1 MSSERRYCSDR
12 DIAEAVAYG
21 VAAGVATA
29 WLVKTLG
36 LRNTIL
42 LGVAIYFA
50 WKYWDKITAFFG

>member
-36 LRNTIL
+36 LGNTIL
-42 LGVAIYFA
+42 LGLAIYFA

>member
-42 LGVAIYFA
+42 LGLAIYFT

>member
-1 MSSERRYCSDR
+1 MYGDRNTSDR
-12 DIAEAVAYG
+12 AIAESVAYG
-21 VAAGVATA
+21 VTAGVATA

-42 LGVAIYFA
+42 LGLAIYFA